1 MSELSE
7 VESKISAL
15 YEMKKA
21 IAIEVYKLCFHCGL
35 DPDIFD
41 YSYFEAAPN
50 IPVLTYSGQLEKRC
64 KQIIA
69 IVKKIEE
76 LENA

>member
-7 VESKISAL
+7 VESKISML

-21 IAIEVYKLCFHCGL
+21 IAIEVYKLCFRCGL

-41 YSYFEAAPN
+41 YSSFAAAPN
-50 IPVLTYSGQLEKRC
+50 TPVLTYSGQLEKRC
-64 KQIIA
+64 KQMIVIA
-69 IVKKIEE
+69 NKIEE

>member
-1 MSELSE
+1 MSEFRSLE
-7 VESKISAL
+7 DKISAL

-21 IAIEVYKLCFHCGL
+21 ISAEVYKLCFRCGL
-35 DPDIFD
+35 DPDVFD
-41 YSYFEAAPN
+41 YSSFEAAPN
-50 IPVLTYSGQLEKRC
+50 IPILSYSGQLEKRC

-69 IVKKIEE
+69 IVNKIEE

>member
-1 MSELSE
+1 MSEFRS
-7 VESKISAL
+7 VEDKISAL

-21 IAIEVYKLCFHCGL
+21 IAVEVYKLCFRCGL
-35 DPDIFD
+35 NPEVFD
-41 YSYFEAAPN
+41 YSSFETVPN
-50 IPVLTYSGQLEKRC
+50 TPMLSYSGQLEKRC
-64 KQIIA
+64 KQLIA

>member
-15 YEMKKA
+15 YERKKA

-41 YSYFEAAPN
+41 YSSFEAAPN

>member
-1 MSELSE
+1 MSEFSE

-21 IAIEVYKLCFHCGL
+21 ISVEVYKLCFRCGL
-35 DPDIFD
+35 DPDVFD
-41 YSYFEAAPN
+41 YSSFEAVPN
-50 IPVLTYSGQLEKRC
+50 TPIFSYSGQLDKRC
-64 KQIIA
+64 KQMLSIE
-69 IVKKIEE
+69 KKIEE

>member
-1 MSELSE
+1 MSEFNS
-7 VESKISAL
+7 VEDKISAL

-21 IAIEVYKLCFHCGL
+21 IAIEVYKLCFRCGL
-35 DPDIFD
+35 DPDVFD
-41 YSYFEAAPN
+41 YSSFVAP
-50 IPVLTYSGQLEKRC
+50 PGYPPLSFSVQLEKRC
-64 KQIIA
+64 KQMLS

>member
-1 MSELSE
+1 MSEFSE

-15 YEMKKA
+15 YEMKRA
-21 IAIEVYKLCFHCGL
+21 ISIEVYKLCFHCGL
-35 DPDIFD
+35 DPDVFD
-41 YSYFEAAPN
+41 YSSFKAAPSL
-50 IPVLTYSGQLEKRC
+50 PPLSYSGQLEKRC

-76 LENA
+76 LKNA

>member
-1 MSELSE
+1 MSEFSE

-35 DPDIFD
+35 DPDVFD
-41 YSYFEAAPN
+41 YSSFGTTPN
-50 IPVLTYSGQLEKRC
+50 IPALSYRGQLEKRC
-64 KQIIA
+64 KQMIA

-76 LENA
+76 LKNA

>member
-21 IAIEVYKLCFHCGL
+21 IAVEVYKLCFHCGL

-41 YSYFEAAPN
+41 YSSFSAMPN
-50 IPVLTYSGQLEKRC
+50 LPVLSYGGQLEKRC
-64 KQIIA
+64 KQMIA
-69 IVKKIEE
+69 IANKIEE
-76 LENA
+76 LKNA

>member
-1 MSELSE
+1 MSEFSE

-21 IAIEVYKLCFHCGL
+21 ISVEVYKLCFRCGL
-35 DPDIFD
+35 DPDVFD
-41 YSYFEAAPN
+41 YSSFEAVPN
-50 IPVLTYSGQLEKRC
+50 TPIMSYSGQLEKRC
-64 KQIIA
+64 KQILVVI
-69 IVKKIEE
+69 KKIEE